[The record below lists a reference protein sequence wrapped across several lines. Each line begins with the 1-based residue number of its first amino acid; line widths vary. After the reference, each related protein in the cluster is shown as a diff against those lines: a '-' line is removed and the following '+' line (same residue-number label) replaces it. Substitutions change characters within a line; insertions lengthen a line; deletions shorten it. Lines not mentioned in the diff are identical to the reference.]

1 MDQTMQSSKKKS
13 YQIFDRIAGTYDLL
27 NRLLSFGIDIY
38 WRNQLLKLVPQKKD
52 VKALDLATG
61 TADLALALS
70 KAKNISK
77 ITGLDMSEE
86 MLKIGRVKIK
96 DKNLSEKITLI
107 SGDGQSIPGPD
118 KSYDLVTIS
127 FGIRNFFD
135 VQSSLKECLR
145 VLDTR
150 GRLIILE
157 FSLPKNF
164 LIKAIYLF
172 YFRHLLPFVGNLL
185 SGDKNAYSYLN
196 ETVEEFPYGVEFE
209 NMFKEAGFKNT
220 GHRTLTFGIATLY
233 WGDREDS

>member
-1 MDQTMQSSKKKS
+1 MDQTLQSSKKQS
-13 YQIFDRIAGTYDLL
+13 YQIFDQIAGTYDSL

-38 WRNQLLKLVPQKKD
+38 WRNQLLKLVPRRENL
-52 VKALDLATG
+52 KALDLATG
-61 TADLALALS
+61 TADLALTLS
-70 KAKNISK
+70 KAKNIDS

-86 MLKIGRVKIK
+86 MLKIGRKKVDNKKLSKKIQ
-96 DKNLSEKITLI
+96 LI

-135 VQSSLKECLR
+135 VDSSLKECLR
-145 VLDTR
+145 VLDNN

-172 YFRHLLPFVGNLL
+172 YFRYLLPFVGNIL
-185 SGDKNAYSYLN
+185 SKHKNAYSYLN
-196 ETVEEFPYGVEFE
+196 QTVEEFPYGNEFE
-209 NMFKEAGFKNT
+209 DMFKKAGFKNT
-220 GHRTLTFGIATLY
+220 GHKTLTFGIATLY
-233 WGDREDS
+233 WGDREDN